1 MKIQDFAIS
10 AVLLSAAIFI
20 CTLSAGVLNE
30 IDNKNYPVLIRQS
43 KAISLDN
50 KVFRCNQVL
59 SDIGNKRG
67 ER

>member
-1 MKIQDFAIS
+1 MKIQDFATSALLIS
-10 AVLLSAAIFI
+10 LT
-20 CTLSAGVLNE
+20 TLILTISYGVFVD
-30 IDNKNYPVLIRQS
+30 IDNRDYPELIRQS

-67 ER
+67 EK